1 VACFGFERGLLVR
14 RGNSIIDVM
23 EVHLIS
29 DKQSFDS
36 CFDVFLADTPESK
49 QIQYNLRYQ
58 VYCDE
63 MGFEDKDKFPDQL
76 ESDEW
81 DDGAVHFIVR
91 HRYTG
96 HWLGALRLVNQ
107 NQFML
112 PFEDKCTPDTMI
124 TAEQYLQAV
133 EISRLCVLKEA
144 RRFAPKK
151 YAPYGLVD
159 EEVGKDDRN
168 VRYLY
173 SHKNQSRSIMWGLY
187 RAAVVYSAQNN
198 IKHWYILVT
207 PALAYAVK
215 KEGFQMLQ
223 VGSPCDHRGQ
233 RVPYLLDVEH
243 ILANPL
249 WQRDY
254 KHDFRLCSELAE
266 ETTSKRRVV
275 Y

>member
-1 VACFGFERGLLVR
+1 
-14 RGNSIIDVM
+14 M
-23 EVHLIS
+23 IS
-29 DKQSFDS
+29 EKQSFDS
-36 CFDVFLADTPESK
+36 CFEVFLADTPESK

-81 DDGAVHFIVR
+81 DECSAHFIVR

-96 HWLGALRLVNQ
+96 HWLGALRLVYP
-107 NQFML
+107 NQFAF
-112 PFEDKCTPDTMI
+112 PFEDKCTPDERI
-124 TAEQYLQAV
+124 SAKQYLQSL
-133 EISRLCVLKEA
+133 EISRLCVLREA
-144 RRFAPKK
+144 RRFAPQK

-159 EEVGKDDRN
+159 EEVGGEGCN

-187 RAAVVYSAQNN
+187 RAAVVYSAQND
-198 IKHWYILVT
+198 IKQWYILVA
-207 PALAYAVK
+207 PSLAYAVK
-215 KEGFQMLQ
+215 KEGFQMQQ

-233 RVPYLLDVEH
+233 RIPYLLDVDH

-249 WQRDY
+249 WQKDY
-254 KHDFRLCSELAE
+254 KKDFRRYSELADE
-266 ETTSKRRVV
+266 SIDKCRVFC
-275 Y
+275 

>member
-1 VACFGFERGLLVR
+1 
-14 RGNSIIDVM
+14 M
-23 EVHLIS
+23 IS
-29 DKQSFDS
+29 EKQSFDS
-36 CFDVFLADTPESK
+36 CFEVFLADTPESK

-63 MGFEDKDKFPDQL
+63 MGFENKDMFPDQL
-76 ESDEW
+76 EFDDW

-96 HWLGALRLVNQ
+96 HWLGALRLVRQ
-107 NQFML
+107 NKFAF
-112 PFEDKCTPDTMI
+112 PFEDKCTPDNRI
-124 TAEQYLQAV
+124 TTKQYLHSV
-133 EISRLCVLKEA
+133 EISRLCVIKEA

-159 EEVGKDDRN
+159 EEVGEEGRN

-187 RAAVVYSAQNN
+187 RAAVVYSAHND

-207 PALAYAVK
+207 PSLAYAVK
-215 KEGFQMLQ
+215 KEGFQMQQ
-223 VGSPCDHRGQ
+223 VGSPCEHRGQ
-233 RVPYLLDVEH
+233 RIPYLLDVGH

-249 WQRDY
+249 WQKDY
-254 KHDFRLCSELAE
+254 KNDFRLYSELAGE
-266 ETTSKRRVV
+266 SIGKRRV
-275 Y
+275 YY